1 MLKLRRTEPVN
12 VDVRIFFTD
21 VPQKIDIPLE
31 RQFRMMPALHQDLY
45 SAYSSEFVQLLIKLL
60 EAQHVMVFV
69 AFGSIERTE
78 LAINIADVGV
88 IDVAIDDVGHDL
100 AS

>member
-31 RQFRMMPALHQDLY
+31 RQSRILPALHQDLY
-45 SAYSSEFVQLLIKLL
+45 SAYSSEFVQLLIDLL
-60 EAQHVMVFV
+60 EAQHVMSFV
-69 AFGSIERTE
+69 ALGPLKRAEFAVNVADARVTDVS
-78 LAINIADVGV
+78 IADVGQ
-88 IDVAIDDVGHDL
+88 D
-100 AS
+100 